1 MNNGLPEY
9 VIPPNDD
16 PSGRKYLEWTIRN
29 PCECLMNMEGAGRL
43 RTASGIS
50 LLLEVTFFYEKL
62 LSLPPCNPNRIE
74 RNSCMK
80 QTLNLT
86 IQRKWFDMIAQ
97 GIKTEEYRDCENRQ
111 VQRAYLWA
119 ANDHYWYESKPVAIL
134 RNGYRMDSRAL
145 VVKIVGF
152 DLRGRENVKHPE
164 WGEPKC
170 RRLHIAVILS
180 EVLFKGV
187 EQSYYYEGYISDL
200 ISN

>member
-1 MNNGLPEY
+1 
-9 VIPPNDD
+9 
-16 PSGRKYLEWTIRN
+16 
-29 PCECLMNMEGAGRL
+29 
-43 RTASGIS
+43 
-50 LLLEVTFFYEKL
+50 
-62 LSLPPCNPNRIE
+62 
-74 RNSCMK
+74 MK

-134 RNGYRMDSRAL
+134 RNGYTMDSRAL

-170 RRLHIAVILS
+170 RRLHIAVILG
-180 EVLFKGV
+180 EVLFKGKYADAKQWLERANSSPDDFDANRAKCSRFTEKKACDGCPERKV
-187 EQSYYYEGYISDL
+187 LRDPDTWGVYLVCPYGRKYCNAKEQIFMP
-200 ISN
+200 